1 MKVFLGGTVNSNW
14 RNYLISKL
22 KIDYFNPVVDNWDE
36 EAQKKEE
43 FEKKECDLLLFV
55 ITPKMEGC
63 FTIAEVVDASNKS
76 PKKTILTIL
85 NYDDGSTWS
94 SKMEN
99 SIQAVKRLVEMNSVH
114 VFNDLEKT
122 ICFINNQC
130 NN

>member
-1 MKVFLGGTVNSNW
+1 MQD
-14 RNYLISKL
+14 NYYKSEDYDSELINL
-22 KIDYFNPVVDNWDE
+22 ADLIY
-36 EAQKKEE
+36 KE
-43 FEKKECDLLLFV
+43 
-55 ITPKMEGC
+55 T
-63 FTIAEVVDASNKS
+63 
-76 PKKTILTIL
+76 KKTILTIL